1 MPMKYNI
8 CEISLKLT
16 PNIAQYFCALLL
28 FFVLTH
34 EGLDQ
39 TPCNQSETAARASMG
54 PTSVVMNN
62 LHTNSH

>member
-54 PTSVVMNN
+54 PTRV
-62 LHTNSH
+62 